1 MYMYQLD
8 GLLDWIGVFTHPRE
22 VNGNSGED
30 RGRGVGIQKQK
41 HFKGSMKLIK
51 IRIFS
56 FRKFSQDVLH
66 IFPGNIY
73 INNKAIL

>member
-1 MYMYQLD
+1 M
-8 GLLDWIGVFTHPRE
+8 FTHPRE

-51 IRIFS
+51 IRIFRVVVEGREGAGS
-56 FRKFSQDVLH
+56 KTKEPV
-66 IFPGNIY
+66 GGV
-73 INNKAIL
+73 